1 MTDIF
6 LTDKDP
12 VVCAETL
19 CDQHL
24 LLQITHVSSI
34 LSYLVRGFGVTDPMY
49 GEPAPVSN
57 EIIVW
62 AQAKEERAI
71 WLGMYSDCLIR
82 EYESRFGVDDFPE
95 EFGPISL
102 CNKLLI
108 MLFECGKEEEDL
120 ELEVPNIWWK
130 EDPFESYKKQLTEE
144 LTAISCAW
152 TKSYPPYWLKKS
164 GIQLTRKGDR
174 IFKQ

>member
-6 LTDKDP
+6 LTDEDP
-12 VVCAETL
+12 IVCAETL

-24 LLQITHVSSI
+24 LLQITHVSWI
-34 LSYLVRGFGVTDPMY
+34 LSALAKGFGVTGEMY
-49 GEPAPVSN
+49 GEPAPADN
-57 EIIVW
+57 KIVEW
-62 AQAKEERAI
+62 AREKEDRGL
-71 WLGMYSDCLIR
+71 WLGLYSGCLIA
-82 EYESRFGVDDFPE
+82 EYESRFGLEDYPE
-95 EFGPISL
+95 EFGVISA

-108 MLFECGKEEEDL
+108 MLFECGKEGEEM
-120 ELEVPNIWWK
+120 ELIVPNIWWK
-130 EDPFESYKKQLTEE
+130 LNPFESYKKQLTEE
-144 LTAISCAW
+144 LNIIDCAW